1 MKRLISLAVAAVL
14 MLSAAFAAA
23 EGVTFSTPYFT
34 MELPDGWIIETDDLD
49 KKEGEETLG
58 YFGSPD
64 QIGLVCGAYL
74 VYYEEL
80 KDFALWNASE
90 EEVNAYTEVLME
102 EFEDSNP
109 ELIGILTADKIPL
122 VMIRMHDDDGDF
134 LYVDT
139 VTNGYA
145 IQFEISV
152 TDSEGEKFY
161 PITDEYIEQVKT
173 ILATFK
179 PAA

>member
-1 MKRLISLAVAAVL
+1 
-14 MLSAAFAAA
+14 
-23 EGVTFSTPYFT
+23 
-34 MELPDGWIIETDDLD
+34 
-49 KKEGEETLG
+49 
-58 YFGSPD
+58 
-64 QIGLVCGAYL
+64 
-74 VYYEEL
+74 
-80 KDFALWNASE
+80 
-90 EEVNAYTEVLME
+90 ME

-109 ELIGILTADKIPL
+109 ELIGIVTADKIPL